1 MRKSDIIKLELMKYF
16 RFEKGMVFVCSEC
29 IHQSDINAINEKC
42 LVEVEVKIS
51 KSDFRREFATPTLK
65 NGTYWKAKKHEF
77 YANPENAYS
86 SYIIPNKFY
95 FCVPEE
101 LEQWAMEYLKGKN
114 QKYGLLIYDEKITGK
129 TSNIRLA
136 KGARQL
142 QTNPPDNFTWKQM
155 GQRVTNEMI
164 TLKQKFN
171 RLKQEVEAQEEF
183 IKKQKI
189 TA

>member
-29 IHQSDINAINEKC
+29 INQSDINAINDKC

-51 KSDFRREFATPTLK
+51 KSDFRREFEAPTLK

-101 LEQWAMEYLKGKN
+101 MEQWAMEYLRGKN
-114 QKYGLLIYDEKITGK
+114 QKYGLLVYDVNILGK
-129 TSNIRLA
+129 TSSIRLA

-142 QTNPPDNFTWKQM
+142 QTNPPNNNTWKQM

-171 RLKQEVEAQEEF
+171 RLKQEVEEQEEF

>member
-1 MRKSDIIKLELMKYF
+1 MRKSDILKLELMKYF

-29 IHQSDINAINEKC
+29 IHNSDISAINDKC

-51 KSDFRREFATPTLK
+51 KSDFRREFENISSK
-65 NGTYWKAKKHEF
+65 NGSFWKGRKHHF
-77 YANPENAYS
+77 YKHPDEAWAAYT
-86 SYIIPNKFY
+86 IPNKFY

-101 LEQWAMEYLKGKN
+101 MEVWAMEYLKDKN
-114 QKYGLLIYDEKITGK
+114 PKYGLLVYDANISGK
-129 TSNIRLA
+129 TSKIRLS

-142 QTNPPDNFTWKQM
+142 QKEPPSQDVWRQI
-155 GQRVTNEMI
+155 GVRVTNEMI
-164 TLKQKFN
+164 TIKEKFN
-171 RLKQEVEAQEEF
+171 QLKQEVEAQEEF